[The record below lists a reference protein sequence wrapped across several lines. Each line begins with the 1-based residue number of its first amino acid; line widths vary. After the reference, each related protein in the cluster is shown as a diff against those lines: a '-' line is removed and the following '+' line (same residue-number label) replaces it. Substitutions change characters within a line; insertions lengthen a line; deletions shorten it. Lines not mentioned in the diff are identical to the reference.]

1 MNYFRKYIDIIDNI
15 SETKYTN
22 YNNIPGPGDPETW
35 PPPIKLTKYRKPE
48 DKPYYPTNQ
57 KDIGAEIDS
66 DRLDALNKFLNGIDF
81 KISSDEG
88 EAPNG
93 EKYNT
98 IWTYNGTKAQMDY
111 KEQNF
116 LKSEWGAKK
125 LIDKNLTQNSDNNYT
140 LTLYIKDNHKYGTW
154 KPWKE

>member
-1 MNYFRKYIDIIDNI
+1 MINNDLI
-15 SETKYTN
+15 SISAAF
-22 YNNIPGPGDPETW
+22 IPSSHFNCSVSGS
-35 PPPIKLTKYRKPE
+35 IYLCA
-48 DKPYYPTNQ
+48 
-57 KDIGAEIDS
+57 DIGAEIDS